1 MTLKHLEAL
10 YWVWRLGSFTAAA
23 ERLHSTQSAIS
34 MRIRDLEEALGQEL
48 FDRTARAARLTTKGQ
63 ELVGYAERV
72 MELMAEIKARIGD
85 PTIVSGIVRIGVTE
99 YVALTWL
106 PDLVRELNAR
116 FPRVTLEMNVDLTLS
131 LLDKLSGGEID
142 LAMLPGPIV
151 QPGLRN
157 ISLGF
162 VEFAWMAS
170 PALKIPDRP
179 LTPRDLDN
187 WPILTL
193 SKTSNLYAQLEPW
206 FEESGAVGRRT
217 DTCNSLSV
225 LASWTI
231 SGLGIGYLPIEHFG
245 RDIRAG
251 RLCRVGSEQAT
262 ATTFLVWGDS
272 HARVMSDAI
281 GAAAARAGTAGLLAL
296 RVRCAPLPGA
306 HRSEDGSG
314 DQCHAFNQSVLDFL
328 AGAPTVTDVILAG
341 RWGLLAEAAR
351 QGRARIGLP
360 NRAGGFV
367 DLPACIFHQP
377 VRVG

>member
-1 MTLKHLEAL
+1 MTLKHLETL
-10 YWVWRLGSFTAAA
+10 YWVCRLGSFTAAA
-23 ERLHSTQSAIS
+23 ERLHTTQSAIS

-48 FDRTARAARLTTKGQ
+48 FDRTARAARLTAKGQ
-63 ELVGYAERV
+63 ELVGYAERA

-85 PTIVSGIVRIGVTE
+85 PTIVSGIVRVGVTE

-116 FPRVTLEMNVDLTLS
+116 YPRVTLEMNVDLTLS
-131 LLDKLSGGEID
+131 LLEKLRGGEID
-142 LAMLPGPIV
+142 LAMLPGPIA
-151 QPGLRN
+151 QTGLRN

-170 PALKIPDRP
+170 PALKIPDRS

-193 SKTSNLYAQLEPW
+193 SKTSNLYAQLERW

-231 SGLGIGYLPIEHFG
+231 SGLGIGYLPVAHFA

-251 RLCRVGSEQAT
+251 RLRVIDVTPKLPDLEYVAALDRRHPQQLAQSVAELAVAVSNFERRT
-262 ATTFLVWGDS
+262 APDVPAGLTP
-272 HARVMSDAI
+272 
-281 GAAAARAGTAGLLAL
+281 AANRSRKKASAGARA
-296 RVRCAPLPGA
+296 R
-306 HRSEDGSG
+306 
-314 DQCHAFNQSVLDFL
+314 
-328 AGAPTVTDVILAG
+328 
-341 RWGLLAEAAR
+341 
-351 QGRARIGLP
+351 
-360 NRAGGFV
+360 
-367 DLPACIFHQP
+367 
-377 VRVG
+377 

>member
-131 LLDKLSGGEID
+131 LLDKLRGGEID

-170 PALKIPDRP
+170 PALKIPDRS

-193 SKTSNLYAQLEPW
+193 SKTSNLYAQLERW

-231 SGLGIGYLPIEHFG
+231 SGLGIGYLPVEHFG

-251 RLCRVGSEQAT
+251 RLRMVDVTPKLPDLEYVAALDRRHPQPLAQSVAELAVT
-262 ATTFLVWGDS
+262 VSTFERRTQLPETQS
-272 HARVMSDAI
+272 RRTPA
-281 GAAAARAGTAGLLAL
+281 AAAARRKPA
-296 RVRCAPLPGA
+296 
-306 HRSEDGSG
+306 
-314 DQCHAFNQSVLDFL
+314 
-328 AGAPTVTDVILAG
+328 AGARP
-341 RWGLLAEAAR
+341 R
-351 QGRARIGLP
+351 
-360 NRAGGFV
+360 
-367 DLPACIFHQP
+367 
-377 VRVG
+377 

>member
-131 LLDKLSGGEID
+131 LLDKLRGGEID

-170 PALKIPDRP
+170 PALKIPDRS

-193 SKTSNLYAQLEPW
+193 SKTSNLYAQLERW

-231 SGLGIGYLPIEHFG
+231 SGLGIGYLPVEHFG

-251 RLCRVGSEQAT
+251 RLRMVDVTPKLPDLEYVAALDRRHPQPLAQSVAELAVT
-262 ATTFLVWGDS
+262 VSTFERRTQLPETQSGRTPAPVV
-272 HARVMSDAI
+272 ARRKP
-281 GAAAARAGTAGLLAL
+281 AAKARA
-296 RVRCAPLPGA
+296 R
-306 HRSEDGSG
+306 
-314 DQCHAFNQSVLDFL
+314 
-328 AGAPTVTDVILAG
+328 
-341 RWGLLAEAAR
+341 
-351 QGRARIGLP
+351 
-360 NRAGGFV
+360 
-367 DLPACIFHQP
+367 
-377 VRVG
+377 

>member
-193 SKTSNLYAQLEPW
+193 SKTSNLYAQLERW

-251 RLCRVGSEQAT
+251 RLRMVDVTPKLPDLEYVAALDRRHPQPLAQSVAELAVT
-262 ATTFLVWGDS
+262 VSTFERRTQLPETQSGK
-272 HARVMSDAI
+272 AL
-281 GAAAARAGTAGLLAL
+281 AAVAAR
-296 RVRCAPLPGA
+296 RKP
-306 HRSEDGSG
+306 
-314 DQCHAFNQSVLDFL
+314 
-328 AGAPTVTDVILAG
+328 
-341 RWGLLAEAAR
+341 AAKA
-351 QGRARIGLP
+351 RAR
-360 NRAGGFV
+360 
-367 DLPACIFHQP
+367 
-377 VRVG
+377 

>member
-48 FDRTARAARLTTKGQ
+48 FDRTARSARLTTKGQ

-85 PTIVSGIVRIGVTE
+85 PTIVSGIVRVGVTE

-131 LLDKLSGGEID
+131 LLDKLRGGEID
-142 LAMLPGPIV
+142 LAMLPGPIA

-170 PALKIPDRP
+170 PALKIPDRS

-193 SKTSNLYAQLEPW
+193 SKTSNLYAQLERW

-231 SGLGIGYLPIEHFG
+231 SGLGIGYLPVEHFG
-245 RDIRAG
+245 REIRAG
-251 RLCRVGSEQAT
+251 RLRVVDVTPKLPDLEY
-262 ATTFLVWGDS
+262 V
-272 HARVMSDAI
+272 
-281 GAAAARAGTAGLLAL
+281 AALDRRHPQPLAL
-296 RVRCAPLPGA
+296 SVAELAVAVSTFERRTQPPETPGGPTPAPVRSRQRKSAAGVRVR
-306 HRSEDGSG
+306 
-314 DQCHAFNQSVLDFL
+314 
-328 AGAPTVTDVILAG
+328 
-341 RWGLLAEAAR
+341 
-351 QGRARIGLP
+351 
-360 NRAGGFV
+360 
-367 DLPACIFHQP
+367 
-377 VRVG
+377 